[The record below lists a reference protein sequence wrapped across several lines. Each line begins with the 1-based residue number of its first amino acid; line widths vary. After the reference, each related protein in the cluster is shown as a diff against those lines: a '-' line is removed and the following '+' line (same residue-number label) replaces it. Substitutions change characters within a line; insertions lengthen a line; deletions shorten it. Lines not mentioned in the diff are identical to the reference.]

1 MLTAMRA
8 RPAAIRSVMPRLAGN
23 ASGMAAVEFALLL
36 PLMLLIYLGGFDVM
50 RMVRAADK
58 IESAS
63 KTLADLTAQEP
74 TNYPVPAS
82 DIATLIQA
90 SAIAAT
96 PFNDANL
103 TITVSALDLT
113 LNGTTC
119 CNAKVN
125 WSITQGGTLRPCNKT
140 LRQIGP
146 TDAWAIDTIPAKIG
160 TQGIVLVNSLQ
171 TYVGSVI
178 VTDVSYSY
186 TGITPGISGLLS
198 KIMWRHSYSVPRI
211 GGQVTLT
218 STSGLATGQTGAS
231 C

>member
-1 MLTAMRA
+1 MLTGMRA
-8 RPAAIRSVMPRLAGN
+8 TRTPLRSALPRLARN

-36 PLMLLIYLGGFDVM
+36 PLLLLIYLGGFDVM

-58 IESAS
+58 VESAS

-74 TNYPVPAS
+74 NYADPAS
-82 DIATLIQA
+82 EISTLIQA
-90 SAIAAT
+90 SAIAAS

-103 TITVSALDLT
+103 TITVSAIDLSV
-113 LNGTTC
+113 NGTTC
-119 CNAKVN
+119 CTAKVN

-160 TQGIVLVNSLQ
+160 TQGIVLVNALQ
-171 TYVGSVI
+171 TYVSSVI

-198 KIMWRHSYSVPRI
+198 KTMWRHSYSVPRS